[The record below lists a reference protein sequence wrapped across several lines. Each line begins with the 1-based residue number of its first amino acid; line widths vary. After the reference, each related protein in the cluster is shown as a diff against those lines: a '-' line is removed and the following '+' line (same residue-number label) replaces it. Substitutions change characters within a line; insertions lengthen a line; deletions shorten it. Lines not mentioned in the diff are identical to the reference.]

1 MKILFQNAY
10 LNFPSQFGEKVNSII
25 NEYAGK
31 NALEIKFV
39 SESEDNHKMF
49 SETFRESPFSFNY
62 SIKSIGYC
70 ERLIAEYNL
79 TTEEQIACIF
89 HEIGHI
95 VIWHSKTIGGS
106 FSRDIHQKCPTC
118 FLCTIPFDSEFFC
131 DEIAAQAGFALPL
144 ATALIKM
151 KDAICNKSG
160 EETDS
165 SERKSFDDRISI
177 LAHRQHFYRP
187 GWTCGRYNANRHCA
201 LMYNL
206 IQGVV
211 NYFDE
216 LSADVI
222 GYILSVP
229 RNGEFSIDTI
239 ISKTKLPVDIVLN
252 FMDQLRNVGLVTLH
266 ILDKEEIRNYRIS
279 VGEWRRRQQFE
290 DRRSTQEK
298 LPYDISNAE
307 MQYNEAV
314 EGDAQVTSAMFELTY
329 NCSEKCIHCYN
340 PGATRN
346 DSETSGRNRKELTL
360 DEYKRVIDEL
370 CESGLYKVCLSG
382 GDPFSKPIIWDIID
396 YLWQKEIAFD
406 IFTNGQRVFNDVE
419 RLLDYYPRLIG
430 VSIYSQVEEV
440 HDKITRMPGSLRKS
454 IMFVERLSE
463 YGMAMNL
470 KCVIMQPNLR
480 TYRSVKEL
488 AAKYGAVPQFEVCVS
503 PSTEGDMCAPR
514 NLRLTEEQLYVVL
527 RDDNIPLYVG
537 PEAPGYGGQPRL
549 MTVNACGAGD
559 STFCITPEGNVQVCC
574 SFPASLGNVKEQSI
588 IEILA
593 GEQLRKWQK
602 TTLESYVDC
611 GRHDYCGYCNLCPG
625 NNYVENGTPLK
636 AAESNCFI
644 AKTRFNLARRMMD
657 GFDPLKGLSLDDAI
671 AGLEIDVEPL
681 AKEETRNFRNTK
693 FEVE

>member
-10 LNFPSQFGEKVNSII
+10 LNFPSLFGEKVNAII

-31 NALEIKFV
+31 DNLEIKFI
-39 SESEDNHKMF
+39 SEPEDKLSIFVNVFK
-49 SETFRESPFSFNY
+49 ESPFSFSY
-62 SIKSIGYC
+62 PLRSIGYC

-89 HEIGHI
+89 HEIGHV
-95 VIWHSKTIGGS
+95 VIWHSRSIGEPITL
-106 FSRDIHQKCPTC
+106 DV
-118 FLCTIPFDSEFFC
+118 DAEVFC
-131 DEIAAQAGFALPL
+131 DTVAAKAGFALPL

-151 KDAICNKSG
+151 RDAICNKSG
-160 EETDS
+160 GDAEVGS
-165 SERKSFDDRISI
+165 KRKSFDDRIDN
-177 LAHRQHFYRP
+177 LAHCLHLYRP
-187 GWTCGRYNANRHCA
+187 EWTCGKYNAKRHCA

-229 RNGEFSIDTI
+229 KNGEFSIDAI
-239 ISKTKLPVDIVLN
+239 IKKTNLPVDIILN
-252 FMDQLRNVGLVTLH
+252 FIDQLRNVGLVTLH
-266 ILDKEEIRNYRIS
+266 IPDKEEIRNYRIR
-279 VGEWRRRQQFE
+279 VGEFRRRQQFA
-290 DRRSTQEK
+290 DNRSTQEK

-314 EGDAQVTSAMFELTY
+314 EGDSQVTSVMFELTY

-346 DSETSGRNRKELTL
+346 DSEKSGRNREELTL
-360 DEYKRVIDEL
+360 NEYKRVIDEL
-370 CESGLYKVCLSG
+370 CELGLYKVCLSG

-406 IFTNGQRVFNDVE
+406 IFTNGQRVFNDVD
-419 RLLDYYPRLIG
+419 RLLSYYPRLIG

-440 HDKITRMPGSLRKS
+440 HDRITRVPGSLRKS
-454 IMFVERLSE
+454 IKFVEKLSE

-470 KCVIMQPNLR
+470 KCVIMQPNLK

-503 PSTEGDMCAPR
+503 PSNEGDMCAPR
-514 NLRLTEEQLYVVL
+514 TLRLTEEQLYVVL

-537 PEAPGYGGQPRL
+537 PEAPNFGGQPRL

-574 SFPASLGNVKEQSI
+574 SFPASLGNVKEQTVS
-588 IEILA
+588 EILA
-593 GEQLRKWQK
+593 GEQLRKWQR
-602 TTLESYVDC
+602 TTLESYADC

-644 AKTRFNLARRMMD
+644 AKTRYKLAQKMK
-657 GFDPLKGLSLDDAI
+657 GGYDPLNGQSLDDAI
-671 AGLEIDVEPL
+671 AGLEVDVEPL
-681 AKEETRNFRNTK
+681 AKEETRNFRNKK

>member
-10 LNFPSQFGEKVNSII
+10 LNFPSLFGEKVNAII
-25 NEYAGK
+25 NEYPGK
-31 NALEIKFV
+31 EALEIKFI
-39 SESEDNHKMF
+39 SESEDKLSIFANVFK
-49 SETFRESPFSFNY
+49 ESPFSFNY
-62 SIKSIGYC
+62 PIRSIGYC

-89 HEIGHI
+89 HEIGHV
-95 VIWHSKTIGGS
+95 VIWHSRAIGEPVPLGI
-106 FSRDIHQKCPTC
+106 DA
-118 FLCTIPFDSEFFC
+118 EVFC
-131 DEIAAQAGFALPL
+131 DTIAVKAGFALPL

-151 KDAICNKSG
+151 RDAICNISG
-160 EETDS
+160 EDAEAGAK
-165 SERKSFDDRISI
+165 RKSFDDRIGN
-177 LAHRQHFYRP
+177 LAYSLHLYRP
-187 GWTCGRYNANRHCA
+187 EWTCGRYNANRHCA

-206 IQGVV
+206 IRGVV

-222 GYILSVP
+222 DYILSVP
-229 RNGEFSIDTI
+229 RNGELSIDAI
-239 ISKTKLPVDIVLN
+239 IKKTNLPVDIILN
-252 FMDQLRNVGLVTLH
+252 FIDQLRNVGLVTLH
-266 ILDKEEIRNYRIS
+266 IPDKEEIRNCRIRA
-279 VGEWRRRQQFE
+279 GEWRRWQQFA
-290 DRRSTQEK
+290 DNRSTQEK

-314 EGDAQVTSAMFELTY
+314 EGDSKVTSVMFELTY

-346 DSETSGRNRKELTL
+346 DSEKSGRNREELTL
-360 DEYKRVIDEL
+360 NEYKRVIDEL
-370 CESGLYKVCLSG
+370 CELGLYKVCLSG

-419 RLLDYYPRLIG
+419 RLLSYYPRLIG
-430 VSIYSQVEEV
+430 VSIYSQIEEA
-440 HDKITRMPGSLRKS
+440 HDKITRVPGSLRKS
-454 IMFVERLSE
+454 IKFVEKLSE

-470 KCVIMQPNLR
+470 KCVIMQPNLK

-488 AAKYGAVPQFEVCVS
+488 ATKYGAVPQFEVCVS
-503 PSTEGDMCAPR
+503 PSNEGDMCAPR
-514 NLRLTEEQLYVVL
+514 NLRLTEDQLYVVL

-537 PEAPGYGGQPRL
+537 PEAPNFGGQSRL

-574 SFPASLGNVKEQSI
+574 SFPASLGNVKEQSVS
-588 IEILA
+588 EILS

-644 AKTRFNLARRMMD
+644 AKTRYNLAQKMK
-657 GFDPLKGLSLDDAI
+657 GGYDPLNGRSLDDAI
-671 AGLEIDVEPL
+671 AGLEVDVEPL
-681 AKEETRNFRNTK
+681 AKEETRNFRNIK